1 MQKFLIA
8 LIIVA
13 ALGGGYMFWQGST
26 EPAETITP
34 EPFPTSPTAPTPA
47 PSTATPTPSPTTPTP
62 APSTAP
68 LSATVTYNGTTF
80 SPAEVRIAK
89 GGTVSWINASDKNMW
104 VGSAAHPSHT
114 VYSGT
119 SLREHCTEGATPS
132 FDQCKGGSNYS
143 FTFEKTG
150 TWGYHDHLTPSA
162 TGKVIV
168 E

>member
-13 ALGGGYMFWQGST
+13 ALGGGYVFWQNSAQ
-26 EPAETITP
+26 PAETMTP

-47 PSTATPTPSPTTPTP
+47 PAGATPTP
-62 APSTAP
+62 APSTSAP
-68 LSATVTYNGTTF
+68 LSATVSFNGTSF

-89 GGTVSWINASDKNMW
+89 GGTVSWINASDKDMW

-119 SLREHCTEGATPS
+119 SLREHCAEGATPS
-132 FDQCKGGSNYS
+132 FDQCQGGTNYS